1 MAVRAAR
8 SAATVAAALVVVVT
22 AALLAVAPP
31 AHAHGGPGL
40 VELRSEGSVPEG
52 PTELAVSITYEN
64 DGEPAEGAIVDATAS
79 GPEGVVTPPV
89 RLGSTADPG
98 IYRAGLELPA
108 PGEWTVTVTSAFPPG
123 SLAVPL
129 TVRPATSDPAVAS
142 TTGTSTTTP
151 STTTA
156 STTTS
161 TSSGPTVPTLE
172 EPEVGGA
179 EGGTD
184 RTNLVVAAVSGI
196 LGGVLGLWAS
206 RRRSA
211 RRRARD
217 GG

>member
-1 MAVRAAR
+1 M
-8 SAATVAAALVVVVT
+8 ATVATSLVVVVT
-22 AALLAVAPP
+22 AALLVVVQP
-31 AHAHGGPGL
+31 AHAHGGPGV

-129 TVRPATSDPAVAS
+129 TVRPATSDPALAS
-142 TTGTSTTTP
+142 TTGT

-161 TSSGPTVPTLE
+161 TTSGPTVPTLE

-184 RTNLVVAAVSGI
+184 RTNLVVAAVSGV

>member
-1 MAVRAAR
+1 MAVRPAR
-8 SAATVAAALVVVVT
+8 SVATVAAALVVVVA
-22 AALLAVAPP
+22 AALVAVVQP
-31 AHAHGGPGL
+31 AHAHGGPGV

-79 GPEGVVTPPV
+79 GPDGAVTPPV
-89 RLGSTADPG
+89 RLRSTADPG
-98 IYRAGLELPA
+98 IYRAGLDLPA

-129 TVRPATSDPAVAS
+129 TVRPATSEPATA
-142 TTGTSTTTP
+142 

-161 TSSGPTVPTLE
+161 TTSGPAVPTLE

>member
-1 MAVRAAR
+1 MAA
-8 SAATVAAALVVVVT
+8 VAAALVVVVT
-22 AALLAVAPP
+22 AALLAVARPV
-31 AHAHGGPGL
+31 HAHGGPGV

-52 PTELAVSITYEN
+52 PTEVAVSITYEN

-79 GPEGVVTPPV
+79 GPRGVVTPPV
-89 RLGSTADPG
+89 RLQSTADPG

-129 TVRPATSDPAVAS
+129 TVRPATSDHAAAS
-142 TTGTSTTTP
+142 TTGT

-161 TSSGPTVPTLE
+161 TTSGPTAPTLE

-196 LGGVLGLWAS
+196 LGGALGLWAS

-211 RRRARD
+211 RRRARV

>member
-1 MAVRAAR
+1 M
-8 SAATVAAALVVVVT
+8 ATVAAALVVVVT
-22 AALLAVAPP
+22 AALLAVAQPV
-31 AHAHGGPGL
+31 HAHGGPGV
-40 VELRSEGSVPEG
+40 VELRSEGSVPAG

-64 DGEPAEGAIVDATAS
+64 DGEPAEGAIVDATAR

-89 RLGSTADPG
+89 RLRSTADPG

-123 SLAVPL
+123 SLVVPL
-129 TVRPATSDPAVAS
+129 TLRPATSEPAAAS
-142 TTGTSTTTP
+142 TASASATS
-151 STTTA
+151 A

-161 TSSGPTVPTLE
+161 TTSGPTAPTLE

-196 LGGVLGLWAS
+196 LGGALGLWAS